1 MMNDKGKVLLVR
13 SLFLLGGMLLLLL
26 MLIFRL
32 YYLQIYQADK
42 YTVMSD
48 DNRITTRILVPSRGI
63 VYDKNGV
70 VLANNVQNF
79 KAFILPEQAHDV
91 DNILSKFSEI
101 VPLDEDEILKIKK
114 EIKRSRSFMLVK
126 VKEKLDWEQ
135 VSSILLNITDMPGI
149 IIDEGLSRHYPYS
162 EKTSH
167 LLGYVASVSDKDVKD
182 SPLLDVPDFKIGKS
196 GIEKMFEKQL
206 RGKGGNLKSEV
217 NAIGRIMQDI
227 EKVEAIKGQDITL
240 TIDARLQEKAFD
252 YLGEESGAVVLL
264 DINTG
269 EILAFVSTPA
279 YDSNKMAQGISTVD
293 WNNLL
298 NNEKKPLTNKIISGQ
313 YSPGSTFK
321 MITAIAGLEAKAI
334 SRTTKVGCSGA
345 MPLGNHIFHCWKK
358 GGHGFLDVVGAL
370 QHSCDVFF
378 YELSLKIGI
387 DKIAEVAGRFG
398 LGSSTNLGFDNEKV
412 GLIPSTSWKL
422 ERFSESWQGGESV
435 IAGIGQGYL
444 LTTPMQLVLMTARMV
459 NGGYYVNPSFVKI
472 TGEEKQQI
480 KRMPV
485 SDEHLQIVKDGM
497 FAVVNEKG
505 GTAFWSRFNLNGEK
519 MAGKTGTT
527 QVKRISMKERETGV
541 LKTEQLPWK
550 FRNHALFVGFAPYD
564 NPKYAVAVIVE
575 HGGSGS
581 TVAAPIASKILKDA
595 LIIDKEEEN

>member
-1 MMNDKGKVLLVR
+1 MNDKGKVLLVR